1 LIRHL
6 DDLPADLRG
15 GAVSV
20 GNFDGVHL
28 GHARII
34 HRLIQSA
41 RAHGGPAVAFT
52 FDPHPAVVLRPD
64 RVPPPLTT
72 TERKADLL
80 GRLGV
85 DAVVA
90 YPTNREFLEF
100 SARDF
105 FDRIL
110 VNALGA
116 RAVVEGPNFFFGR
129 DRRGNVDVLKQFCVE
144 ASIDFEVVEPYDLD
158 GRIISSSRTRRCL
171 AEGRVEEVAA
181 MLTEPYRVHGMVVHG
196 AGRGAS
202 LGFPT
207 ANVDM
212 VPTLLPREG
221 IYAGRGYVEGQP
233 VPAAISLGPNPTFNE
248 GKLKLEVF
256 LLDFEGDLYGQLVEV
271 DFLARLRDVM
281 RYHSV
286 DELLAQMHR
295 DVEATRQI
303 VKHAISQGVSS

>member
-1 LIRHL
+1 MRLIRHL

-34 HRLIQSA
+34 DRLIRSA
-41 RAHGGPAVAFT
+41 RAKSGPAIAFT
-52 FDPHPAVVLRPD
+52 FDPHPAAILRPD
-64 RVPPPLTT
+64 RLPPSLTT
-72 TERKADLL
+72 TERKAELL
-80 GRLGV
+80 GQLGV
-85 DAVVA
+85 DAVLA
-90 YPTNREFLEF
+90 YPTDPEFLEL

-105 FDRIL
+105 FDRIVVQAL
-110 VNALGA
+110 NAH
-116 RAVVEGPNFFFGR
+116 AVVEGPNFFFGH
-129 DRRGNVDVLKQFCVE
+129 DRRGNVEVLQRFCTE
-144 ASIDFEVVEPYDLD
+144 TSIEFEVVEPYDSD
-158 GRIISSSRTRRCL
+158 GRIISSSRTRQCL

-212 VPTLLPREG
+212 VPTLLPCEG
-221 IYAGRGYVEGQP
+221 IYAGRAYVEGQP
-233 VPAAISLGPNPTFNE
+233 IPAAISLGPNPTFDE
-248 GKLKLEVF
+248 GELKLEVF

-271 DFLARLRDVM
+271 DFLARLRAVE
-281 RYHSV
+281 RYESV
-286 DELLAQMHR
+286 DALLEQMHR

-303 VKHAISQGVSS
+303 AKQAEA

>member
-1 LIRHL
+1 MRLIRHL
-6 DDLPADLRG
+6 DDFSSDLRG
-15 GAVSV
+15 GAISV

-34 HRLIQSA
+34 DRLIRSA
-41 RAHGGPAVAFT
+41 HANGGPAIAFT
-52 FDPHPAVVLRPD
+52 FDPHPATILRPHQ
-64 RVPPPLTT
+64 VPPPLTK

-80 GRLGV
+80 GQLGV

-90 YPTNREFLEF
+90 YPTDSDFLEL

-105 FDRIL
+105 FDRVL
-110 VNALGA
+110 VDALGA
-116 RAVVEGPNFFFGR
+116 RAIVEGPNFFFGH
-129 DRRGNVDVLKQFCVE
+129 DRKGNVQVLEQFCAD
-144 ASIDFEVVEPYDLD
+144 ASLGFEVVEPYDLD
-158 GRIISSSRTRRCL
+158 GQIISSSRTRRCL
-171 AEGRVEEVAA
+171 AEGRVEQVAA

-196 AGRGAS
+196 ANRGAS

-212 VPTLLPREG
+212 VPTLLPKEG

-233 VPAAISLGPNPTFNE
+233 IPAAISLGPNPTFDE
-248 GKLKLEVF
+248 GNLKLEVY

-271 DFLARLRDVM
+271 DFLARLRDIE
-281 RYHSV
+281 RYDSV
-286 DELLAQMHR
+286 DDLLAQMHR

-303 VKHAISQGVSS
+303 VSKAGD

>member
-1 LIRHL
+1 MRLIRHL
-6 DDLPADLRG
+6 DDFATDLRG

-34 HRLIQSA
+34 DRLVQL
-41 RAHGGPAVAFT
+41 AHANGGPAIAFT
-52 FDPHPAVVLRPD
+52 FDPHPAAILRPD
-64 RVPPPLTT
+64 KVPPPLTK
-72 TERKADLL
+72 TERKAELL

-90 YPTNREFLEF
+90 YPTEPEFLELT
-100 SARDF
+100 ARDF

-110 VNALGA
+110 VDALDA
-116 RAVVEGPNFFFGR
+116 RAIVEGPNFFFGH
-129 DRRGNVDVLKQFCVE
+129 DRRGNVEVLRQFCAE
-144 ASIDFEVVEPYDLD
+144 ASLDFEVVEPYDLD
-158 GRIISSSRTRRCL
+158 GQIISSSRTRKCL

-212 VPTLLPREG
+212 VPTLLPGEG
-221 IYAGRGYVEGQP
+221 IYAGRGYIEGQA
-233 VPAAISLGPNPTFNE
+233 VPAAISLGPNPTFDE

-271 DFLARLRDVM
+271 DFLARLRGIE
-281 RYHSV
+281 RYDSV
-286 DELLAQMHR
+286 DKLLQQMNR
-295 DVEATRQI
+295 DVEATRNI
-303 VKHAISQGVSS
+303 VREAHA

>member
-1 LIRHL
+1 MRLIRHL
-6 DDLPADLRG
+6 DDFTADLRG

-34 HRLIQSA
+34 DRLIQAA
-41 RAHGGPAVAFT
+41 RAHDGPAIAFT
-52 FDPHPAVVLRPD
+52 FDPHPASILRPD
-64 RVPPPLTT
+64 RVPPPLTN

-80 GRLGV
+80 GYLGV

-90 YPTNREFLEF
+90 YPTDAHFLDL

-110 VNALGA
+110 VDTLDA
-116 RAVVEGPNFFFGR
+116 RAIVEGPNFFFGH
-129 DRRGNVDVLKQFCVE
+129 DRRGNVEVLGQFCAE
-144 ASIDFEVVEPYDLD
+144 ASLDFEVVEPYDMD
-158 GRIISSSRTRRCL
+158 GQIISSSRTRQCL
-171 AEGRVEEVAA
+171 VEGRVEEVAA

-196 AGRGAS
+196 ANRGAS

-212 VPTLLPREG
+212 VPTLLPKEG
-221 IYAGRGYVEGQP
+221 IYAGRGYIEGQP
-233 VPAAISLGPNPTFNE
+233 VPAAISLGPNPTFDE
-248 GKLKLEVF
+248 GKLKLEVY

-271 DFLARLRDVM
+271 DFLARLRDIE
-281 RYHSV
+281 RYDSV

-295 DVEATRQI
+295 DVENTRRI
-303 VKHAISQGVSS
+303 VMAAEK

>member
-1 LIRHL
+1 M
-6 DDLPADLRG
+6 
-15 GAVSV
+15 SV

-34 HRLIQSA
+34 ERLVHSA
-41 RAHGGPAVAFT
+41 HAKGGPAIAFT
-52 FDPHPAVVLRPD
+52 FDPHPVAILRPEQ
-64 RVPPPLTT
+64 VPPPLTK
-72 TERKADLL
+72 TERKAELL

-90 YPTNREFLEF
+90 YPTDPAFLEL
-100 SARDF
+100 SAQDF

-110 VNALGA
+110 VDALGA
-116 RAVVEGPNFFFGR
+116 HAVVEGPNFFFGH
-129 DRRGNVDVLKQFCVE
+129 DRRGNVEVLKQFCAN
-144 ASIDFEVVEPYDLD
+144 ASLGFEVVEPYDLD
-158 GRIISSSRTRRCL
+158 GRIISSSRTRQCL
-171 AEGRVEEVAA
+171 AEGCVEEVTA

-212 VPTLLPREG
+212 VPTLLPKEG

-233 VPAAISLGPNPTFNE
+233 VPAAISLGPNPTFDE
-248 GKLKLEVF
+248 GKLKLEVY

-271 DFLARLRDVM
+271 DFLARLRDIE
-281 RYHSV
+281 RYDSV

-295 DVEATRQI
+295 DVENTRQI
-303 VKHAISQGVSS
+303 VSKADR